1 MNFHASVLLKAYL
14 FISLKLG
21 QIMWRIKILKKI
33 NYYFQKKNFF
43 ELNFLKYTNL
53 RVLTQTYCP

>member
-21 QIMWRIKILKKI
+21 QMMWRIKIIKNI
-33 NYYFQKKNFF
+33 NYYFQKKNYF
-43 ELNFLKYTNL
+43 EFNFLKYTNP
-53 RVLTQTYCP
+53 RADTQT